1 MAEQIESI
9 RPRADST
16 RERIL
21 DAAEQLFAHNAYEG
35 TTLREIATLVG
46 IREPSL
52 YAHFAN
58 KEAIYDGVIDRALIP
73 FSDALLDWSMP
84 KITLQTLFDMPAR
97 LLALHAR
104 HPYCAQILHRE
115 FTSQPHRISPKVL
128 QWQQQFVEQ
137 SQRFMA
143 SLPETDSDS
152 VHKTRVVANMMTCT
166 NVILGIFSTRGM
178 QQRLLGDEF
187 DEATMMEEHLRL
199 ANKIFRSLVL

>member
-1 MAEQIESI
+1 MAVRVEVI

-21 DAAEQLFAHNAYEG
+21 DAAEKLFAENSYDG

-46 IREPSL
+46 NREPSL
-52 YAHFAN
+52 YAHFTN
-58 KEAIYDGVIDRALIP
+58 KEAIYDAVIDRALIP
-73 FSDALLDWSMP
+73 FSDALLDWNMSQL
-84 KITLQTLFDMPAR
+84 TLNTLFNMPAR
-97 LLALHAR
+97 LLELHAQ

-137 SQRFMA
+137 SRRFME
-143 SLPETDSDS
+143 SLPDSAP
-152 VHKTRVVANMMTCT
+152 VNKTKVVANMMTCT

-178 QQRLLGDEF
+178 QVSLLGDEF
-187 DEATMMEEHLRL
+187 DEALMMEEHLRL
-199 ANKIFRSLVL
+199 ATRIFKSLVM